1 MVDVF
6 PLEIWLHIFKQT
18 DVGDLFK
25 KREVCHGFKK
35 IIDDNLK
42 HFYLNFSSLYPSLFP
57 FKSRVYVHDFI
68 IGQTKIFI
76 NSLSRYKDCPTTFIQ
91 ALISENIS
99 LKQAKRI
106 LYLYKNHNFNW
117 WYGLQTIDMNNHQ
130 LNQTY
135 KLINIGLTCGYAL
148 RLSKQ
153 SIYTDEQFNIFKDLF
168 SNGISEYYSDKI
180 ALTFTQN
187 QLDRFYYFLKYTD
200 VWWVHAIWIIQS
212 ESI

>member
-1 MVDVF
+1 M
-6 PLEIWLHIFKQT
+6 
-18 DVGDLFK
+18 
-25 KREVCHGFKK
+25 CHGFKK

-42 HFYLNFSSLYPSLFP
+42 HFYLNFSSLYPRLFP
-57 FKSRVYVHDFI
+57 FKHRVYVHDFI

-91 ALISENIS
+91 ALNCENIS

-106 LYLYKNHNFNW
+106 LHLYKNHNFNW
-117 WYGLQTIDMNNHQ
+117 WYGLQCIDMNNQQ

-153 SIYTDEQFNIFKDLF
+153 SIYTDKQFNIFKDLF

-187 QLDRFYYFLKYTD
+187 QLDQFYDFLNNTD
-200 VWWVHAIWIIQS
+200 VWWVHAIWII
-212 ESI
+212 ENKSI